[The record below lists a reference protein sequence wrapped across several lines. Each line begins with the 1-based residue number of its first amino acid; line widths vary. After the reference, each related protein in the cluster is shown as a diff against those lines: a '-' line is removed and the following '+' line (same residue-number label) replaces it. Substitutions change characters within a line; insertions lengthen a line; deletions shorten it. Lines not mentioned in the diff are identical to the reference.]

1 MVISSDNPGGRAAR
15 IWSTLTML
23 IVIAVGVAVL
33 HITNGPWWVGS
44 LASLATM
51 AVFWAIERAAGK
63 KRGSAREPG

>member
-1 MVISSDNPGGRAAR
+1 MLISSDNPRGSAAR
-15 IWSTLTML
+15 IWPTLTML
-23 IVIAVGVAVL
+23 IVVAVGGAAL

-44 LASLATM
+44 LASLATI